1 MTLLPRPP
9 GGAPTLLETRSPLFR
24 RPGQWRIT
32 NIIDGRALRVK
43 LTAAALDNLGNPQAA
58 RKRALDLL
66 HGAMFRGRM
75 IAQER
80 LQQGADGLDTAR
92 LLSAVQDEVIDR
104 SIPWFGAL

>member
-1 MTLLPRPP
+1 MTLPP
-9 GGAPTLLETRSPLFR
+9 TKAPTLLETRSPLLR
-24 RPGQWRIT
+24 RPGKWRIS

-43 LTAAALDNLGNPQAA
+43 LTAAALDNFGDPQAA
-58 RKRALDLL
+58 RKAALDLL

-92 LLSAVQDEVIDR
+92 LGRYKVIR
-104 SIPWFGAL
+104 LGL